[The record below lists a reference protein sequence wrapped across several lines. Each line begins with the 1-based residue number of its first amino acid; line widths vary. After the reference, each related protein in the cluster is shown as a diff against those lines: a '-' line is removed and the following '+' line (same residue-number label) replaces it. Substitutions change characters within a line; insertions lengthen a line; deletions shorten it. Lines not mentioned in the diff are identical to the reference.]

1 MGSHLD
7 FKSTEEM
14 GHKVYSG
21 GGRGGGEVRK
31 TESPQTAPCPLVHF
45 ILITKLESIPILTIF
60 HESSEK
66 QETVNSLAGRY
77 ICTALTLK
85 ADAKISCCL
94 FNFAI

>member
-31 TESPQTAPCPLVHF
+31 TESPQTAPCPLSTFYTHHQVR
-45 ILITKLESIPILTIF
+45 
-60 HESSEK
+60 
-66 QETVNSLAGRY
+66 VNTNPDYLP
-77 ICTALTLK
+77 
-85 ADAKISCCL
+85 
-94 FNFAI
+94 